1 MKYLIL
7 KRKGED
13 SQPSTLNTQHSTL
26 NIRSVVFGKFI
37 LILRDGGLWRGC
49 VRMTMLRMLRITK
62 LTVAAR
68 GPFVIDF
75 E

>member
-1 MKYLIL
+1 M
-7 KRKGED
+7 KGEE
-13 SQPSTLNTQHSTL
+13 SRVKSEGGMM
-26 NIRSVVFGKFI
+26 VFGKFI

>member
-1 MKYLIL
+1 M
-7 KRKGED
+7 
-13 SQPSTLNTQHSTL
+13 
-26 NIRSVVFGKFI
+26 VFGKFI

-68 GPFVIDF
+68 WPFVIDF